1 MAIANLNTNDFIKGD
16 GVSQAGRVITISSDL
31 SLLDFDFNYFNYIFT
46 DPVSYNLYINEME
59 LGSFTAPSPFD
70 VEMGTF

>member
-1 MAIANLNTNDFIKGD
+1 MATANINTSDFIKGD

-31 SLLDFDFNYFNYIFT
+31 SLLDFDFNYFFYIFT
-46 DPVSYNLYINEME
+46 DPISYNLYINEME